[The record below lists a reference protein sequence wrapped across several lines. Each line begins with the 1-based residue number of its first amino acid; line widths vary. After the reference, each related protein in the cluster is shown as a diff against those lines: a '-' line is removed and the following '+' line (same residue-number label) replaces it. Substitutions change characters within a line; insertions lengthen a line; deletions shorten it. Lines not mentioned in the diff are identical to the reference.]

1 MHVPKQSESH
11 RWQRGLTRQGQ
22 LGLLTTL
29 LTPGLKRTR
38 RALKPNARGALI
50 RNLVFVSFATL
61 FMVGTGLAARWL
73 FSQFA
78 SVETLA
84 HLLITRTLSLALM
97 FFSGLLIFSNLVS
110 AFTTFFLAPELERLR
125 GDPISSTQ
133 LCFARLI
140 TNWTQTS
147 WSMFLFLLPMMW
159 GAGPALG
166 APPEFYLIVVVS
178 IIPLTLM
185 CATIGTTTCVLMTRF
200 FPAKRSRDILVLL
213 AIIAFVIGYVAFRL
227 AEPEKYLEPGGFKDL
242 IAVISSMESDTQGAS
257 PVYWITDAL
266 IATTRG
272 DLATLSKAL
281 IMLYSSA
288 TACVYLATIIG
299 GRLYHHAYSSAHE
312 RPANAAR
319 SVQREHKRWQPKP
332 TPSKAI
338 VRRDQIIFMRTPS
351 QWTQLLLVGA
361 LVIVYLL
368 NFKYFRTLQDS
379 GILGSIGIFGINF
392 GLSGLVIATLAVRF
406 LFPSISLEGKA
417 FWCIESAPIEH
428 QLLFNA
434 KRAWGLIPI
443 LCIGSALCA
452 GAGVITEL
460 SAPLIVVS
468 IMVSMLYSWTV
479 CSMGTY
485 LGGFDPQFN
494 LDNPARVAS
503 SMTAVAF
510 MMGAMFMLVTQLG
523 LSLQPIWVFERYVT
537 RGIASSPTSIAISL
551 VLVITL
557 CALSIGAIFIT
568 RRIGLKGL
576 SARQ

>member
-1 MHVPKQSESH
+1 MPKQSESH
-11 RWQRGLTRQGQ
+11 QWQRGLTRRGQ

-29 LTPGLKRTR
+29 LTPGLKRAR
-38 RALKPNARGALI
+38 RTLKPKTRGALI
-50 RNLVFVSFATL
+50 RNVVFMSFAVL

-133 LCFARLI
+133 LCLARLI

-166 APPEFYLIVVVS
+166 APQVFYLIVVIA

-185 CATIGTTTCVLMTRF
+185 CATVGTTTCVLMTRF

-213 AIIAFVIGYVAFRL
+213 AIIAFVIGYIAFRL

-272 DLATLSKAL
+272 DFATLSTAL

-288 TACVYLATIIG
+288 TACVYLATIISG
-299 GRLYHHAYSSAHE
+299 TLYHHAYSSAHE
-312 RPANAAR
+312 RPPSTAR
-319 SVQREHKRWQPKP
+319 SVQRKHKQWHPN
-332 TPSKAI
+332 PSPAKAI
-338 VRRDQIIFMRTPS
+338 VRRDQLIFMRTPS

-361 LVIVYLL
+361 LVVVYLL

-379 GILGSIGIFGINF
+379 GILGSVGIFGINF

-417 FWCIESAPIEH
+417 FWCIESAPIKH
-428 QLLFNA
+428 QLLFDA
-434 KRAWGLIPI
+434 KRSWGLLPI
-443 LCIGSALCA
+443 VCIGSALCA

-468 IMVSMLYSWTV
+468 MMISMLYSWTV

-503 SMTAVAF
+503 SMTAVVF
-510 MMGAMFMLVTQLG
+510 MMGAMFMLVAQLG

-537 RGIASSPTSIAISL
+537 RGIASSPASIGISL
-551 VLVITL
+551 VLIVMI
-557 CALSIGAIFIT
+557 CALSIGAVSIT

-576 SARQ
+576 EARS

>member
-1 MHVPKQSESH
+1 M
-11 RWQRGLTRQGQ
+11 
-22 LGLLTTL
+22 
-29 LTPGLKRTR
+29 
-38 RALKPNARGALI
+38 
-50 RNLVFVSFATL
+50 SFAGL

-84 HLLITRTLSLALM
+84 HLLITRTLSLALL
-97 FFSGLLIFSNLVS
+97 FFAGLLIFSNLVS

-133 LCFARLI
+133 LCLARLI
-140 TNWTQTS
+140 TNWIQTS

-166 APPEFYLIVVVS
+166 APYEFYLVVVVAT
-178 IIPLTLM
+178 IPLTLM
-185 CATIGTTTCVLMTRF
+185 CATIGTTLCVLLTRF

-242 IAVISSMESDTQGAS
+242 IALISSMESDTQGAS
-257 PVYWITDAL
+257 PVYWITDAM

-272 DLATLSKAL
+272 DLPTLSTAL
-281 IMLYSSA
+281 LLLYSSA
-288 TACVYLATIIG
+288 TACVYLAILIS

-312 RPANAAR
+312 RPPSSAR
-319 SVQREHKRWQPKP
+319 SVQRGDRQWRPRS

-338 VRRDQIIFMRTPS
+338 IQRDRLIFMRTPS

-379 GILGSIGIFGINF
+379 GILGSVGIFGINF
-392 GLSGLVIATLAVRF
+392 GLSGLVIATLSVRF

-434 KRAWGLIPI
+434 KRSWGLIPI
-443 LCIGSALCA
+443 LCIGTMLCA
-452 GAGVITEL
+452 GAGIITEL
-460 SAPLIVVS
+460 SAPLIAVS
-468 IMVSMLYSWTV
+468 MMMSMLYSWTV

-503 SMTAVAF
+503 SMTAVVF
-510 MMGAMFMLVTQLG
+510 MMGAMFMLVAQLG
-523 LSLQPIWVFERYVT
+523 LSLQPIWVFERYLT
-537 RGIASSPTSIAISL
+537 RGVEPGPASLGIAF
-551 VLVITL
+551 VLMVVL
-557 CALSIGAIFIT
+557 SALTIGAVFIT

-576 SARQ
+576 SAR